1 MMLVGQ
7 PSTDPVVRY
16 SARLF
21 ENCVSEK
28 SSHPARLSAPKQPL
42 IVPFGRQ
49 ILLLEGLFSSN
60 AARCAVLKHELPLLP
75 LNLSASKPGKLP
87 VAPSA
92 ATTPAV
98 QTTGLVFVGHGS
110 RVASANQSFEALV
123 RRFAT
128 RNPDFTVSHGYVEL
142 ASPTLEEAL
151 LAAGRKH
158 QRVVILPLFLF
169 AAGHV
174 KNDLPLV
181 LHRVRSVL
189 PDVDFAPSGA
199 LGVHAELVQ
208 LAAER
213 LQAQVSEQE
222 APRTA
227 VLMLG
232 RGSSDADANA
242 DFCKL
247 SRLVAETGTYSS
259 VTPCFMGITTPS
271 LEDALEL
278 VARSRPERIVVVPY
292 LIFQGR
298 LTEKL
303 AERVHKYQARSPW
316 TKIDIAKTLVPVGVD
331 EPRMNAALDERI
343 AQAREGLRPLPCD
356 TCQYRVPLSKVSDSV
371 GGLKALLWSLRH
383 AFTHTQAMPHEH
395 AHPPLAKHV
404 LVCGNAD
411 CADRGSIALLSQ
423 LRRILKRAGRAR
435 EIRVTRTLC
444 MGRCGEGP
452 TVAVYPD
459 GVWYRGVR
467 PEDAQE
473 LVDEHLLKDR
483 LVGRLVD
490 NIMQ

>member
-1 MMLVGQ
+1 MFDFNWDQAEDFLHNWVDFGSTKGSVGRLCRSSIVLL
-7 PSTDPVVRY
+7 P
-16 SARLF
+16 SARAL
-21 ENCVSEK
+21 K
-28 SSHPARLSAPKQPL
+28 PPARA
-42 IVPFGRQ
+42 Q
-49 ILLLEGLFSSN
+49 ILLLEGPISPISAL
-60 AARCAVLKHELPLLP
+60 CADLKRLLPLLP
-75 LNLSASKPGKLP
+75 
-87 VAPSA
+87 VISA
-92 ATTPAV
+92 APGTAHSFDKSSETA
-98 QTTGLVFVGHGS
+98 LVFVGHGS

-123 RRFAT
+123 QQVSE
-128 RNPDFTVSHGYVEL
+128 RNSQWTVSHGYVEL
-142 ASPTLEEAL
+142 ASPTLEQAL

-158 QRVVILPLFLF
+158 QRVVVLPLFLF

-181 LHRVRSVL
+181 LDKVRSVL
-189 PDVDFAPSGA
+189 PDVDFSPTDA
-199 LGVHAELVQ
+199 LGVHPELVQ

-213 LQAQVSEQE
+213 LREQVGEES

-247 SRLVAETGTYSS
+247 TRLVAETGHYAS
-259 VTPCFMGITTPS
+259 VTPCFMGITSPS
-271 LEDALEL
+271 LENALEL
-278 VARSRPERIVVVPY
+278 MARARPERIVIVPY
-292 LIFQGR
+292 LIFAGR

-303 AERVHKYQARSPW
+303 AERVEKFQARSPW
-316 TKIDIAKTLVPVGVD
+316 IKIGIARTLVPVGVQ
-331 EPRMNAALDERI
+331 EPRINAALDERI
-343 AQAREGLRPLPCD
+343 AQARAGLRPLACD
-356 TCQYRVPLSKVSDSV
+356 TCQYRVPLSKVRGSV

-435 EIRVTRTLC
+435 QIRVTRTLC

-473 LVDEHLLKDR
+473 LVDEHLLEDR
-483 LVGRLVD
+483 LVARLVD